1 MDNNTR
7 GASAQG
13 QHQQPANDSSEGIRA
28 GANRAASMWQRTTL
42 LQRFGSISLL
52 LTVLLGLVAGLLL
65 RGVRRDRTIAV
76 TVPDH

>member
-1 MDNNTR
+1 
-7 GASAQG
+7 
-13 QHQQPANDSSEGIRA
+13 
-28 GANRAASMWQRTTL
+28 MWQRTTL